1 MSKKYNY
8 KTNVNSLHRVYLS
21 RACKNESCKL
31 REKIEW
37 FKILAYINSQEILY
51 LIVQLFVTTKKQQL
65 LLYYYKGITTLLPLA
80 LFAKPHKRFYNN
92 TVHLKILYKNNG
104 SLQRKKYSLKVKSKM

>member
-1 MSKKYNY
+1 MKHTSSRYEYVVYVKKYNY

-51 LIVQLFVTTKKQQL
+51 LIVQLFVTTKKA
-65 LLYYYKGITTLLPLA
+65 TAPTL
-80 LFAKPHKRFYNN
+80 
-92 TVHLKILYKNNG
+92 
-104 SLQRKKYSLKVKSKM
+104 SL